1 MFPLFDP
8 VDGAKREALRAYDDL
23 TAALLTR
30 RGIST
35 AEEAEAFLSPSYDAH
50 IGDPMQIRDM
60 PKAVGRIQDALAA
73 GERVAVWSDY
83 DCDGIPGGV
92 VLHDFF
98 KKAGANFINY
108 IPHRHEEGFGL
119 NEQGLQKLEADGVS
133 LVITVDC
140 GIADIAA
147 VEFANSIGLDVIIT
161 DHHLPVM
168 EALNGELKQHLPPAF
183 AVVDAKQEGETYPF
197 KDFCGGGMAWKLI
210 CAMLSEGSMFPGRDN
225 FKEGWEKWL
234 LDMAGLSTIADMV
247 PLTGENRVIARYG
260 LLVMR
265 KSPRIGFQ
273 ALCKA
278 ARVNQRYLT
287 EDDVGF
293 MIAPRVNAASRM
305 GDAMDAFRLFT
316 TESEAEADELAKK
329 LEAINRS
336 RRAAGA
342 AVTKRVHE
350 RLEERKTR
358 DAIPDVIVMGDPEW
372 RPGLLGL
379 VANSIAEEYQRPV
392 FLWGREGS
400 NTLKGSCRAG
410 RPDVHLLELMQ
421 AAPDTFIEFG
431 GHRASGG
438 FSVQEDAIHFL
449 EAKLNDAYASLS
461 FLEHDEADYADAE
474 LALSEATTQFLTKL
488 ERLAPFGMGNPKPAF
503 VMRDVHIKEV
513 AWFGKAGE
521 HLRLRLD
528 SNNLDFTMHNLE
540 AISFYAKRELGKACD
555 SLSSGT
561 TATILGTLERDQ
573 FSRGQPVRVRIAAI
587 K

>member
-1 MFPLFDP
+1 MFPLFEP
-8 VDGAKREALRAYDDL
+8 VEDAKREALREYDDL
-23 TAALLTR
+23 IAALLSR
-30 RGIST
+30 RGVST
-35 AEEAEAFLSPSYDAH
+35 AEEAEAFLSPSYDTQ
-50 IGDPMQIRDM
+50 IGDPMLIKNM
-60 PKAVGRIQDALAA
+60 PTAVARITDALLKA
-73 GERVAVWSDY
+73 ERIAVWSDY

-98 KKAGANFINY
+98 KKAGANFTNY

-119 NEQGLQKLEADGVS
+119 NETGLKKLKDDGVT

-140 GIADIAA
+140 GIADSKA
-147 VEFANSIGLDVIIT
+147 VEYANSIGMDVLIT
-161 DHHLPVM
+161 DHHLPTM
-168 EALNGELKQHLPPAF
+168 EEVQGTMKQILPPAY
-183 AVVDAKQEGETYPF
+183 AILDAKQEGETYPF
-197 KDFCGGGMAWKLI
+197 KDFCGGGMAWKLL
-210 CAMLSEGSMFPGRDN
+210 CAMLREGNEFPGREN
-225 FKEGWEKWL
+225 FKPGWEKWI

-247 PLTGENRVIARYG
+247 PLNGENRVIARYG

-278 ARVNQRYLT
+278 ARVNQKYIT

-305 GDAMDAFRLFT
+305 GDAMDAFKLFT
-316 TESEAEADELAKK
+316 TESIIEADELAKK
-329 LEAINRS
+329 LEGINRT

-358 DAIPDVIVMGDPEW
+358 EAIPDVIVMGDPEW

-421 AAPDTFIEFG
+421 ATADTFVEFG

-438 FSVQEDAIHFL
+438 FSVHEEAIYFL
-449 EAKLNDAYASLS
+449 EEKLNEAYATLA
-461 FLEHDEADYADAE
+461 FRERDEAAYADGE
-474 LALSEATTQFLTKL
+474 LALSQATTGLLLKL
-488 ERLAPFGMGNPKPAF
+488 EKLAPFGMGNPKPAF
-503 VMRDVHIKEV
+503 VLRDVRIKELS
-513 AWFGKAGE
+513 WFGKAGE

-528 SNNLDFTMHNLE
+528 SNELDFNTNNLE
-540 AISFYAKRELGKACD
+540 AISFYAKRELGNVCD
-555 SLSSGT
+555 MLSVGST
-561 TATILGTLERDQ
+561 TTILGTLERDQ
-573 FSRGQPVRVRIAAI
+573 FSRGQPVRIRISAI
-587 K
+587 S